1 MRAKRLCFGSVQS
14 ATISSRSTNT
24 PQPPSNWR
32 RPSSVARALAEGAS
46 AVERVDRLIQAVG
59 RQIGITHPA
68 IDRIVN
74 LVDAGIAGN
83 RARAA

>member
-1 MRAKRLCFGSVQS
+1 M
-14 ATISSRSTNT
+14 TISSRSTNT
-24 PQPPSNWR
+24 PRPPSNW
-32 RPSSVARALAEGAS
+32 SVHPRSRAHWPKALG

-68 IDRIVN
+68 IDRIVS
-74 LVDAGIAGN
+74 LVDASLAGN